1 MKNPKRI
8 NQIDPDSP
16 EARKL
21 INRFRSA
28 LSLRMEV
35 SDNSNL
41 ELIISINRDVA
52 YKAICNFFRDSFMKK
67 MNLSDNELINA
78 IPLSAS
84 ESIQPNHGIKKL
96 TPREIDILEELLSR
110 KPLKDAAIKLG
121 ISYLTAKKQMK
132 SIYAKLD
139 VKKESMAIVEYLKLK
154 GVIQLPVTEV
164 HRL

>member
-1 MKNPKRI
+1 MRKPKCI

-21 INRFRSA
+21 INRFRSG
-28 LSLRMEV
+28 LSLRMEI
-35 SDNSNL
+35 SDNSDL

-52 YKAICNFFRDSFMKK
+52 YNAICNFFRDSFMKK
-67 MNLSDNELINA
+67 MNLSENDLIDA

-84 ESIQPNHGIKKL
+84 ESIQPNPGIKKL